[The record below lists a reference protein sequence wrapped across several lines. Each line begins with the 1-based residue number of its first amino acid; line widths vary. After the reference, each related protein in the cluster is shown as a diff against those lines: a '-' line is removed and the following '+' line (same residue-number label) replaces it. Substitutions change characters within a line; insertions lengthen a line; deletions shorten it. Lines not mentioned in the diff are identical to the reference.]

1 MLIPS
6 IDLANGRIVQLV
18 QGERLA
24 LASDD
29 IDGWIA
35 RFRGFPIVQVIDL
48 DAARGRGSN
57 RDLVRQ
63 ICARLPCQVGGGLR
77 SVQDAAEALAAGAR
91 RVIVGSALFDE
102 AGVNIHAA
110 RQFADGIGAERL
122 IAAVDGRGGR
132 IAVSGWQRTLEVPV
146 TRAMAA
152 FEPFVGAFLATLI
165 DGEGLM
171 HGVDMTRATEL
182 RGATA
187 RQLIVAGGIRG
198 LDEVRALGALRID
211 AVVGMAIYTGA
222 LSLEHATE
230 S

>member
-29 IDGWIA
+29 IEGWIA
-35 RFRGFPIVQVIDL
+35 RFSRFPMVQVIDL
-48 DAARGRGSN
+48 DAARNCGSN

-63 ICARLPCQVGGGLR
+63 ICDRLPCQVGGGLR
-77 SVQDAAEALAAGAR
+77 SVQDADEALAAGAR

-102 AGVNIHAA
+102 AGVNPRAA

-122 IAAVDGRGGR
+122 IGAVDGRGGR
-132 IAVSGWQRTLEVPV
+132 IAVAGWQRTLAVRV

-152 FEPFVGAFLATLI
+152 LEPFVSGFLATLI
-165 DGEGLM
+165 DDEGLM
-171 HGVDMTRATEL
+171 NGVDMTRATEL
-182 RGATA
+182 RCATE
-187 RQLIVAGGIRG
+187 RQLIVAGGIRS
-198 LDEVRALGALRID
+198 LDEVRALDAQGID

-222 LSLEHATE
+222 LSLDRAAE